1 MHELLAGLTLIRFA
15 MKNVRRFLHPVI
27 LIMATGCTSV
37 VDVPRKLT
45 MAQANQNIR
54 EIAIPALKKDA
65 AMLKAFRFNPPTPQ
79 MGDLW
84 GALDRQTDTATGK
97 APLLRVT
104 SPKDNT
110 EMAIVAIWMRWRILS
125 KNADFRYSY
134 AHASNL
140 HRTKEPSG
148 AIQKEAVNFFFHA
161 RLALRIDGAH
171 CVDQSSPQSIGLRYE
186 TNEYLRQLYA
196 YIAAMPKKDKAN
208 AMLTAA
214 AIEEIRDERPLM
226 SDLCTQGTRTVLRAL
241 QSGVQP
247 EPISPTDPRA
257 PNSPGRNFIVDASK
271 FEPEVISHDAW
282 LTRRREIIDSFIQ
295 QAIDLL

>member
-1 MHELLAGLTLIRFA
+1 

-27 LIMATGCTSV
+27 LIMVTGCTSI

-54 EIAIPALKKDA
+54 EIAIPALEKDV

-79 MGDLW
+79 TGDLW
-84 GALDRQTDTATGK
+84 GELDRQTDTATGK

-110 EMAIVAIWMRWRILS
+110 EMAIVTIWMRWRILS

-134 AHASNL
+134 VHASNL
-140 HRTKEPSG
+140 YRTKEPSS
-148 AIQKEAVNFFFHA
+148 AIQKEAVYFFFHA

-186 TNEYLRQLYA
+186 TNEYLRQLHA
-196 YIAAMPKKDKAN
+196 YIAAMPKKAVAN
-208 AMLTAA
+208 AILNAA

-226 SDLCTQGTRTVLRAL
+226 RDLCTQGTRTMLRAL

-257 PNSPGRNFIVDASK
+257 PDLPGRNFAVDVSK

>member
-1 MHELLAGLTLIRFA
+1 

-27 LIMATGCTSV
+27 LIMVTGCMSV
-37 VDVPRKLT
+37 GEAPRKLT

-54 EIAIPALKKDA
+54 ERGIPAIEKDA
-65 AMLKAFRFNPPTPQ
+65 AMLKALRSNPSTPQ
-79 MGDLW
+79 MGELW
-84 GALDRQTDTATGK
+84 GELDRQTDTATGK

-110 EMAIVAIWMRWRILS
+110 EMAIVTIWMRWRILA

-140 HRTKEPSG
+140 HRTKEPSS
-148 AIQKEAVNFFFHA
+148 AIQKEAVYFFFHA

-171 CVDQSSPQSIGLRYE
+171 CVDQSSPQSIGRMYE
-186 TNEYLRQLYA
+186 TNEYLRQLHA

-214 AIEEIRDERPLM
+214 AIEEIRDERPLLH
-226 SDLCTQGTRTVLRAL
+226 DFCTQGPRTVPRAL
-241 QSGVQP
+241 QAGVQF
-247 EPISPTDPRA
+247 EPISLTNPRA
-257 PNSPGRNFIVDASK
+257 PDSPGRNFAVDVSK
-271 FEPEVISHDAW
+271 FEPEVISHGAW